1 MWSPEWW
8 SGWLPSGAFGSTWA
22 TSRSLDSARGAPQRR
37 RRRGRRHVQAADD
50 GRAGSP
56 SCCPALDAAFRPT
69 CSPVVRGFVA
79 ATAGAPTV
87 DILMADYDLLVL
99 RRLPVDMTG
108 GVIEAMPVDDS
119 PAGRAFIAENS
130 ITEVTDDPVHVYVP
144 ISVRAER
151 LGVLDVVL
159 RKRRP

>member
-99 RRLPVDMTG
+99 RPAPGGHDRRGHRGDVGGRQVRQGAPSLPTTRSL
-108 GVIEAMPVDDS
+108 PS
-119 PAGRAFIAENS
+119 PTTPHISMSPSACELSGSAFL
-130 ITEVTDDPVHVYVP
+130 T
-144 ISVRAER
+144 
-151 LGVLDVVL
+151 
-159 RKRRP
+159 